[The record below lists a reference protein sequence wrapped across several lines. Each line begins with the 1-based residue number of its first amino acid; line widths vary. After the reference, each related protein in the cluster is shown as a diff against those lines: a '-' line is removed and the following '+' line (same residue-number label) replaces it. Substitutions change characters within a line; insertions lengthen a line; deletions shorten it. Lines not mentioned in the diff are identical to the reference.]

1 MLSDLRNKGQQSS
14 LKDSKVPTEPPTV
27 PHDSSCMET
36 AGDDVTAGSKQW
48 MSHQE
53 RQAFVK
59 NRAYAA
65 TEPTEL
71 SQQPPQS
78 A

>member
-1 MLSDLRNKGQQSS
+1 MRSDLRNKGRQNSS
-14 LKDSKVPTEPPTV
+14 KGSRVPTEPPTV
-27 PHDSSCMET
+27 PYDSSGMET
-36 AGDDVTAGSKQW
+36 ADDDVTAGSEQW

-71 SQQPPQS
+71 PQRPPQ
-78 A
+78 

>member
-1 MLSDLRNKGQQSS
+1 MLSDLRDKGPQNSS
-14 LKDSKVPTEPPTV
+14 KDSRVPTEPPTV
-27 PHDSSCMET
+27 PHDSSWIET
-36 AGDDVTAGSKQW
+36 ATAGSKQW

-53 RQAFVK
+53 RQALVK

-71 SQQPPQS
+71 SQRPPQ
-78 A
+78 

>member
-1 MLSDLRNKGQQSS
+1 MRSDLRKKEQQSS
-14 LKDSKVPTEPPTV
+14 LKNSKMPTEPPTI
-27 PHDSSCMET
+27 PHDSSWMET
-36 AGDDVTAGSKQW
+36 VDDDVTAGSKQW

-53 RQAFVK
+53 RQSFVK

-71 SQQPPQS
+71 SQRPPQ
-78 A
+78 

>member
-1 MLSDLRNKGQQSS
+1 MLSDLRNKGHQNSS
-14 LKDSKVPTEPPTV
+14 KDNKVPTEPPTV
-27 PHDSSCMET
+27 PHDSSWMET
-36 AGDDVTAGSKQW
+36 ADDDVTVGSKQW

-53 RQAFVK
+53 RQAFAK

-65 TEPTEL
+65 TEPTEM

>member
-1 MLSDLRNKGQQSS
+1 M
-14 LKDSKVPTEPPTV
+14 EPPTV
-27 PHDSSCMET
+27 PHDSSWMET
-36 AGDDVTAGSKQW
+36 ADDDVTAGSEQW

-71 SQQPPQS
+71 PQRPPQ
-78 A
+78 

>member
-1 MLSDLRNKGQQSS
+1 MRSDLRNKGQQNSS
-14 LKDSKVPTEPPTV
+14 KDSRVSTEPPTAL
-27 PHDSSCMET
+27 HDSSWMET
-36 AGDDVTAGSKQW
+36 ADDDVTAGSKQW

-53 RQAFVK
+53 RQALVK

-71 SQQPPQS
+71 PQRPPQ
-78 A
+78 

>member
-1 MLSDLRNKGQQSS
+1 
-14 LKDSKVPTEPPTV
+14 
-27 PHDSSCMET
+27 MET
-36 AGDDVTAGSKQW
+36 DDDDVTVGSKQW

-53 RQAFVK
+53 RQALVK

-71 SQQPPQS
+71 PQRPPQ
-78 A
+78 

>member
-1 MLSDLRNKGQQSS
+1 M
-14 LKDSKVPTEPPTV
+14 PTEHPTV
-27 PHDSSCMET
+27 PPDSSWMET
-36 AGDDVTAGSKQW
+36 TDDDVTAGSKQW

-59 NRAYAA
+59 NRTYAA
-65 TEPTEL
+65 IEPTEL

-78 A
+78 T